1 MIWRNNDPAVI
12 AKISVYSDYRI
23 LNDILTPV
31 VFRSPSTSCI
41 LEGCPEMNSD
51 INGLVV
57 ISARPDND
65 VTFFLVDINDSSDK
79 LHIGSSS

>member
-1 MIWRNNDPAVI
+1 MTSFLLDLILLGLILLDLI
-12 AKISVYSDYRI
+12 AQDDLVAGIRWLVRYNGGTGRLDDRG
-23 LNDILTPV
+23 
-31 VFRSPSTSCI
+31 RR
-41 LEGCPEMNSD
+41 MNSD

-79 LHIGSSS
+79 